1 MHSDRVM
8 EFFEGS
14 YYLDRPTAEQAVQ
27 QVLPFI
33 TQAIAEYHVGDGG
46 FLHIVIMNP
55 GLSPRETSF
64 ENAILYE
71 HSVGDRAAWDA
82 DYQRFARAKAR
93 VAWSTGQ
100 DSRVVQMLRP
110 HLLSR
115 GDTTL
120 WGSVVVDG
128 IVVAASGAQPWY
140 DEAFAGMLAYWVKA
154 RVYARTQERKPD
166 TLFLS

>member
-1 MHSDRVM
+1 MHNDRVM

-14 YYLDRPTAEQAVQ
+14 YYLDRTTAGQAVE

-33 TQAIAEYHVGDGG
+33 SRAVVDYGVGDGG

-55 GLSPRETSF
+55 GLLPHETSF

-71 HSVGDRAAWDA
+71 YSVGDRTAWDA

-93 VAWSTGQ
+93 IAWSTGQ
-100 DSRVVQMLRP
+100 DSRLVQMLRP

-120 WGSVVVDG
+120 WGSAVLDG
-128 IVVAASGAQPWY
+128 IVVATSGAQPWY
-140 DEAFAGMLAYWVKA
+140 DEAFAGMLAYWLKA
-154 RVYARTQERKPD
+154 CVYARAQKRKPD
-166 TLFLS
+166 MLFLT